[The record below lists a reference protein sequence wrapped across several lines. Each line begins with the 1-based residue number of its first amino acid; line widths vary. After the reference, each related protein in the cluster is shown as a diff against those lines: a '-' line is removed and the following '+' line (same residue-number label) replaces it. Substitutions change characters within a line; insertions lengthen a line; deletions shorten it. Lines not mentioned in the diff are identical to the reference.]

1 MQSKKVV
8 LDASALIAWLH
19 KEPGADIVLKY
30 LESHSCV
37 ISTVN
42 FAEVIA
48 KASRTSQENGRKIAT
63 AIGHTDIQVISF
75 SQQQAEHTG
84 LLEPATR
91 TKGLSLGD
99 RACLSLA
106 MELQAVVLTGDKVW
120 KELNL
125 PIEIVDIR
133 AQTV

>member
-8 LDASALIAWLH
+8 LDASALIAWLY
-19 KEPGADIVLKY
+19 KEPGADVVLNY
-30 LESHSCV
+30 LEGHSCV

-42 FAEVIA
+42 LAEVITR
-48 KASRTSQENGRKIAT
+48 ASRSSQENGRKIAI
-63 AIGHTDIQVISF
+63 AVNNTDLQIIPF

-84 LLEPATR
+84 LLEPVTR

-106 MELQAVVLTGDKVW
+106 VELQAVVLTSDKVW
-120 KELNL
+120 QELNL
-125 PIEIVDIR
+125 PIEIVNIR
-133 AQTV
+133 AR